1 MDNFDLKN
9 PETHPMRYHDCV
21 NKLFSVTSKMSQEE
35 RLGAAKVLNTL
46 ADYLWTAHFE
56 KNVVLNQKSL
66 VKTLDEIREN
76 VIEQFYHN
84 EPHDVQTLET
94 PQQQPQQ
101 IQTHQ

>member
-21 NKLFSVTSKMSQEE
+21 NKLYSVTSKMSQEE

-84 EPHDVQTLET
+84 DNSQEQE
-94 PQQQPQQ
+94 QQKQQKQPQQ
-101 IQTHQ
+101 IQAQR